1 MDACACFNTGEPSR
15 VIVYT
20 KNECEGGD
28 EEDECGEAEDDDSRP
43 SHLSKI
49 GHVPY
54 RGLTVK
60 LDESG
65 EAFYNLVNDRR
76 SVRKFDKNRT
86 IKRSIVEKCIL
97 AAGKYTIAY
106 EERSRINVFSI
117 FVV

>member
-1 MDACACFNTGEPSR
+1 MIDYS
-15 VIVYT
+15 
-20 KNECEGGD
+20 KNECGGGG
-28 EEDECGEAEDDDSRP
+28 EEDEGGEAEVDDSRP

-76 SVRKFDKNRT
+76 SVRKFDQNRT

-106 EERSRINVFSI
+106 QKRSKMNVSPI
-117 FVV
+117 LWCRHITKRCSY